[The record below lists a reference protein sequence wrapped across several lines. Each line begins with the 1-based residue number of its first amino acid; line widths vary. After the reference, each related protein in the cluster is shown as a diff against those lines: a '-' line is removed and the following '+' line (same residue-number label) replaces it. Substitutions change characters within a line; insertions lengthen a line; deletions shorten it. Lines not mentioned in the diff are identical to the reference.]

1 MRITVAADPM
11 ALGREA
17 AGLGAEALRAVLRER
32 ERAVIIVATGASQ
45 FATLAHL
52 VESEGIDWGRV
63 DAFHLDEYVGLPE
76 SHPASFRRFLRE
88 RFVQRLPMAIG
99 SFEAIN
105 GEAAEPEV
113 ECRRLGELISRRV
126 VDVAFIGIGEN
137 AHLAFNDP
145 PADFETRVPYHV
157 VELDE
162 ACRRQQTGE
171 GWFPSLDDVPRQAIS
186 MSIREILRARRI
198 ICSVP
203 DLRKAEAVRGAVE
216 GPLTPLCPASILR
229 EHPSVD
235 LLLDVAAASALS
247 GART

>member
-1 MRITVAADPM
+1 MRITVATDPT

-17 AGLGAEALRAVLRER
+17 AGMGAEALRAVLRER
-32 ERAVIIVATGASQ
+32 QRAVIIVATGASQ

-76 SHPASFRRFLRE
+76 AHPASFRRFLRE
-88 RFVQRLPMAIG
+88 RFLQRLPMAIG

-105 GEAAEPEV
+105 GEASHPEL

-126 VDVAFIGIGEN
+126 VDIAFIGIGEN

-145 PADFETRVPYHV
+145 PADFETHVPYHV

-171 GWFPSLDDVPRQAIS
+171 GWFASLDDVPRRAIS
-186 MSIREILRARRI
+186 MSIHEILRARRI

-216 GPLTPLCPASILR
+216 GPLTSLCPASILR

-235 LLLDVAAASALS
+235 LLLDVASASLLS
-247 GART
+247 GGQT